1 MEIEA
6 EKARQE
12 AEAEADGLSRT
23 EFAPLCRKAKRKAEE
38 VALVRSSSQAWSLSA
53 EWVDNVTLGFEFT
66 QRQ

>member
-23 EFAPLCRKAKRKAEE
+23 EFAPCRKAKRKAEE

-53 EWVDNVTLGFEFT
+53 EWVDTGF
-66 QRQ
+66 